1 MSKKGFFARRVT
13 AMACTAALLASS
25 IPLSWVQAVAYD
37 NNPVK
42 IPQFLMTAT
51 ASSEESSSDT
61 CYASLAI
68 DGDSGTMWHT
78 RWSTSAIFTY
88 NSTSLL

>member
-25 IPLSWVQAVAYD
+25 IPLSWVQAIAYD

-42 IPQFLMTAT
+42 CSVVVKQ
-51 ASSEESSSDT
+51 
-61 CYASLAI
+61 
-68 DGDSGTMWHT
+68 
-78 RWSTSAIFTY
+78 
-88 NSTSLL
+88 